1 MLNSSLNII
10 GNGND
15 LDNKCYIKIYHK
27 LNNNNNLPFI
37 TTELYIETIELTIN
51 GNQSIELFV
60 DSIKKIISFTISQ
73 IYIYFDEE
81 IINTNKPSPY
91 RLLNGILL
99 WSNPPKITGQIDLS
113 DIGYLSKTNNLSKS
127 IPNEVRIEHLLK
139 KKIFNFIAII
149 IKK

>member
-27 LNNNNNLPFI
+27 TNDNLPFI
-37 TTELYIETIELTIN
+37 TNESYIDTIELTIN
-51 GNQSIELFV
+51 QNQSIELFI

-81 IINTNKPSPY
+81 EIINTNKPSPY
-91 RLLNGILL
+91 RLLNGILI